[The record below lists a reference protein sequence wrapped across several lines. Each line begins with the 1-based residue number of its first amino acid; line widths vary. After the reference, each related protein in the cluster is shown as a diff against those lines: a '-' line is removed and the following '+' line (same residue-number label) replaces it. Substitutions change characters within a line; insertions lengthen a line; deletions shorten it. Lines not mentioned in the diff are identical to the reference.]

1 MDLGS
6 TAFGLLAFL
15 SYRVVAVCLASVPLT
30 HAIGVYLHCPKY
42 LRPWRYLTFPFTGG
56 NRHAVLQLL
65 GWVRA
70 GSLRMP
76 YCGWSSRI
84 KFLHSMP
91 L

>member
-76 YCGWSSRI
+76 CCGWSSRI